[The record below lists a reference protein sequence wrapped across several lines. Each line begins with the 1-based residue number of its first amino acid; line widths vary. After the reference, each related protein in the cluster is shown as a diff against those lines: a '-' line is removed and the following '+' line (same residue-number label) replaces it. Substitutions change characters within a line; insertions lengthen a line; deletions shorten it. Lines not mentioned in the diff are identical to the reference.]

1 MDKQTHFVRQNNRGQ
16 KRGTAKES
24 VAAALL
30 SFFSIIFCPSVS
42 VRVVG
47 NEPLSRVSGQVVIHP
62 RKCPMSAMSYDISII
77 AAQESLNGE
86 LKLLYEETL

>member
-16 KRGTAKES
+16 KSGTAKES

-62 RKCPMSAMSYDISII
+62 RKCPMSYDISII